1 MGIETGSALAAGGT
15 DGGVLS
21 VADAARGEGAATT
34 IPAKDAIATMD
45 ARKER
50 RMVMEGG
57 RRERRERRLDQGKK

>member
-1 MGIETGSALAAGGT
+1 MGMFETGSALAAGGT

-50 RMVMEGG
+50 RMVMEREGGG
-57 RRERRERRLDQGKK
+57 RGGRES